1 MMDKVTV
8 GFIPL
13 VDAAAL
19 LVAADFG
26 FAEAEGLKIE
36 LIREVSWAKFGRN

>member
-1 MMDKVTV
+1 MTDKVTA

-26 FAEAEGLKIE
+26 FADAEG
-36 LIREVSWAKFGRN
+36 VSNRQ